1 MPSVKELLYDS
12 IELLSEKEARQ
23 LMGVVRILRNK
34 KEISPTMK
42 RLAVDATFKVP
53 TRKTKAF
60 RSVQPVK
67 GKGIP
72 ASALLVEDRR

>member
-34 KEISPTMK
+34 KEISATMK

-53 TRKTKAF
+53 AKKTKAF

-67 GKGIP
+67 GKGVS